1 MTRSL
6 EIVSSALLTGTLVA
20 VLVRYGPG
28 APEEPSFST
37 YGLGEVLFED
47 YVLQFE
53 LVGVLLTVAMVGA
66 VFLAIKGEKW

>member
-1 MTRSL
+1 MTRLL
-6 EIVSSALLTGTLVA
+6 EIVSSGFLTGTLVA

-28 APEEPSFST
+28 VPEEPSFST
-37 YGLGEVLFED
+37 YDLGVALFDD

>member
-1 MTRSL
+1 MTRL
-6 EIVSSALLTGTLVA
+6 LDIVSSGLLTGTLVA

-28 APEEPSFST
+28 APEQPDFST
-37 YGLGEVLFED
+37 HGLGEVLFED

-66 VFLAIKGEKW
+66 VFLAIKGETW